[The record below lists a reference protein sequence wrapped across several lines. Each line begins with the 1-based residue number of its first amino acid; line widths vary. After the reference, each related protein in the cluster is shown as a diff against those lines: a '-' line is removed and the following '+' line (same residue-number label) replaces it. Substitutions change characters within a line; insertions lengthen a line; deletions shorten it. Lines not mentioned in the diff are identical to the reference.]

1 MEWTL
6 TGLPL
11 PLILRPPSP
20 FTDDDLIAFSRRNR
34 PYRVEKNVEGELVI
48 MTPVGNQGGVR
59 EAKVV
64 AQLVLWAESEGTGQA
79 NGPNA
84 GWNLPDGSTLSP
96 DASWILSSRLASF
109 SSEEQERYLP
119 LCPDFVIEVRSRTDS
134 KAMLQ
139 TKMETWIANGAQL
152 AWMIDPYEATV
163 TIYRSINE
171 PQVLIRPEFLAGE
184 APVGGFRLNTNG
196 LWAD

>member
-48 MTPVGNQGGVR
+48 TTPVGNQGGVR

-96 DASWILSSRLASF
+96 DASWILSLRLASF

-139 TKMETWIANGAQL
+139 TKMETWIVNGAQL

-171 PQVLIRPEFLAGE
+171 PQVLVRPEFLAGE
-184 APVGGFRLNTNG
+184 VPVGGFRLNTNG
-196 LWAD
+196 LWAG